1 MYIKCY
7 FALNGHL
14 TTRSVFSAASHSN
27 VHNSGKGIRG
37 YLRGLQL
44 RYKQAMRHMWGSL
57 DSGFVLKS
65 LGDVW
70 GKKSPE
76 EKRLRFWNTS
86 DLMLRIFE
94 AHFLPHS
101 RRGHLHPLHTP
112 STSPPP
118 SSSSPRSNKI
128 HANCHRNELHLLL
141 DALRTIPSSLPQ
153 DS

>member
-1 MYIKCY
+1 MGNHWTLESLQRLHNLPSDICLLFAPLSLAHIAGGWDAGREVIGEDLHMYIKCY

-76 EKRLRFWNTS
+76 GKR
-86 DLMLRIFE
+86 
-94 AHFLPHS
+94 
-101 RRGHLHPLHTP
+101 
-112 STSPPP
+112 
-118 SSSSPRSNKI
+118 
-128 HANCHRNELHLLL
+128 
-141 DALRTIPSSLPQ
+141 
-153 DS
+153 